1 MSNVPAVTVG
11 GLLETRPDALGL
23 PLELLAGHRGLQR
36 RITNPYIQK
45 TGLALAGFHE
55 YLHPGRVLIYGESE
69 VRYVETLAPAERRGA
84 LGRSFATEVPCV
96 LLTGGLKPP
105 PDLVEEAERA
115 GVPLLSTVVGTATAI
130 GKLTALLEDR
140 LAVREVIHGV
150 LLDILGLGVLM
161 VGESGIGKSECALD
175 LVVRGHRLV
184 ADDTVEVRR
193 RASSI
198 VIGSCPELT
207 RHHMEVR
214 GLGVIN
220 LRDLFG
226 VASTR
231 TSKRVELVVQL
242 ERWDPHRE
250 YDRLGLDDVYFE
262 LLGMRIPLI
271 RMPVAPGRNLAILVE
286 VAARNQL
293 LRARGVNAARE
304 LATRLAAQLENADE
318 PVSIDETDED
328 IEHGGHL

>member
-1 MSNVPAVTVG
+1 MPNVPAVTVA
-11 GLLETRPDALGL
+11 GLLEARPESVGL
-23 PLELLAGHRGLQR
+23 PVDLLAGARGLNR
-36 RITNPYIQK
+36 NITNPYIQK

-55 YLHPGRVLIYGESE
+55 YLREGRVLIYGESE
-69 VRYVETLAPAERRGA
+69 IRFVEGLDASTRREA
-84 LGRSFATEVPCV
+84 LRRSFASNVPCV
-96 LLTGGLKPP
+96 LLTGGLEAP
-105 PDLVEEAERA
+105 PDLVIEAERA
-115 GVPLLSTVVGTATAI
+115 GVPLLTTHVGTATAI

-140 LAVREVIHGV
+140 LAIREVIHGV
-150 LLDILGLGVLM
+150 LLDILGLGVLI

-184 ADDTVEVRR
+184 ADDVVEVRR
-193 RASSI
+193 RAASI
-198 VIGSCPELT
+198 IIGSCPDLT

-214 GLGVIN
+214 GLGIIN

-242 ERWDPHRE
+242 ERWEPDRE
-250 YDRLGLDDVYFE
+250 YDRLGLDDSFFE
-262 LLGMRIPLI
+262 RLGLRLPLI

-293 LRARGVNAARE
+293 LKSRGINAARD
-304 LATRLAAQLENADE
+304 LAARLEAQLRAGQPSVSVEEDDE
-318 PVSIDETDED
+318 L
-328 IEHGGHL
+328 EHGGSQ

>member
-1 MSNVPAVTVG
+1 MRR
-11 GLLETRPDALGL
+11 EAL
-23 PLELLAGHRGLQR
+23 R
-36 RITNPYIQK
+36 
-45 TGLALAGFHE
+45 
-55 YLHPGRVLIYGESE
+55 
-69 VRYVETLAPAERRGA
+69 
-84 LGRSFATEVPCV
+84 RSFASDIPC
-96 LLTGGLKPP
+96 LLITGGLEAP
-105 PDLVEEAERA
+105 PDLAVEAERA
-115 GVPLLSTVVGTATAI
+115 GVPLLTTAVGTATAI

-150 LLDILGLGVLM
+150 LLDVLGLGVLL

-184 ADDTVEVRR
+184 ADDAVEIRR
-193 RASSI
+193 RAASI

-250 YDRLGLDDVYFE
+250 YDRLGLDDAFYD
-262 LLGMRIPLI
+262 LLGLRLPLI
-271 RMPVAPGRNLAILVE
+271 RMPVAPGRNLAILIE

-293 LRARGVNAARE
+293 LRHRGLNAARE
-304 LATRLAAQLENADE
+304 LAARLEAQLQRESRAAHHAD
-318 PVSIDETDED
+318 DDED
-328 IEHGGHL
+328 LDHGSHLP